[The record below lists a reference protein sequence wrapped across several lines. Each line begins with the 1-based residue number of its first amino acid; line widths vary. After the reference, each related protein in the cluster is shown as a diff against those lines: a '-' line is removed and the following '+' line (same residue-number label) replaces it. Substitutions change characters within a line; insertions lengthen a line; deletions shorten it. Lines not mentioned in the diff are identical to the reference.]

1 MKKLLLLM
9 AIPFFSSGE
18 ITPEI
23 TTPDKFSALPF
34 YQKTLHRYDY
44 LADTGCG
51 IVSLKLFYPAEH
63 NKYPPSGPS
72 PWLCLYAVD
81 VISNG
86 YGPRQVLPER
96 IYLDKKTGRWKKKKY
111 ALSRESTQRSLEVY
125 GIKSLS
131 ELQPL
136 DLYNIRSVNARGYA
150 IVNRNI
156 PLEEKK
162 KGVKKKLSF
171 CLIQNQSYSAFCG
184 SRSMVDLVDSKE
196 VDFTPYMLKSLETV
210 EMGLPEKPIK

>member
-9 AIPFFSSGE
+9 AIPFVSSGE

-23 TTPDKFSALPF
+23 TAPDKFSALPF
-34 YQKTLHRYDY
+34 YQKTLHQYDY

-51 IVSLKLFYPAEH
+51 IVSLKLFYPPEH

-72 PWLCLYAVD
+72 PWLCLFSVD
-81 VISNG
+81 VIHDG
-86 YGPRQVLPER
+86 YGPNRSLAEKV
-96 IYLDKKTGRWKKKKY
+96 YFDKKTEQWKKKKY
-111 ALSRESTQRSLEVY
+111 NLNREETQRSLDVY

-136 DLYNIRSVNARGYA
+136 ELYNIRSVNARGYA
-150 IVNRNI
+150 VIDSNI

-171 CLIQNQSYSAFCG
+171 CLMQNQSYSAFCG
-184 SRSMVDLVDSKE
+184 SRPMLVDGKKE
-196 VDFTPYMLKSLETV
+196 VDFTPFMLKSLETV
-210 EMGLPEKPIK
+210 KMDLPEKSDH

>member
-1 MKKLLLLM
+1 MKKLLLLT

-18 ITPEI
+18 IFPEIITPE
-23 TTPDKFSALPF
+23 KFSALPF
-34 YQKTLHRYDY
+34 YQKELHRYDY
-44 LADTGCG
+44 LADTADCG
-51 IVSLKLFYPAEH
+51 IVSLKLFYPAED

-72 PWLCLYAVD
+72 PWLCLFSVD
-81 VISNG
+81 VIHDG
-86 YGPRQVLPER
+86 YGPNRSLAEKV
-96 IYLDKKTGRWKKKKY
+96 YFDKKTEQWKKKKY
-111 ALSRESTQRSLEVY
+111 NRNREETQRSLDVY

-136 DLYNIRSVNARGYA
+136 ELYNIRSVNARGYA
-150 IVNRNI
+150 VIDSNI

-171 CLIQNQSYSAFCG
+171 CLMQNQNYSAFCG
-184 SRSMVDLVDSKE
+184 SRPMLIVGKE

-210 EMGLPEKPIK
+210 EMGLPEKSNN

>member
-9 AIPFFSSGE
+9 VIPFFSSGE

-23 TTPDKFSALPF
+23 TTPDNFSELSF
-34 YQKTLHRYDY
+34 DQLTLHRGNY
-44 LADTGCG
+44 LADAIDCK
-51 IVSLKLFYPAEH
+51 IISLKLFHPTEH
-63 NKYPPSGPS
+63 NKYPPSAS
-72 PWLCLYAVD
+72 WLCLFAVD

-86 YGPRQVLPER
+86 YGPGQALPEKV
-96 IYLDKKTGRWKKKKY
+96 YLDKKTGLWKKKKY
-111 ALSRESTQRSLEVY
+111 IFSKKGTQRSLEVY

-131 ELQPL
+131 ELEPL
-136 DLYNIRSVNARGYA
+136 ELYNIRSVNARGYA
-150 IVNRNI
+150 VVNRNI

-184 SRSMVDLVDSKE
+184 FGSIINLVDGKE

-210 EMGLPEKPIK
+210 EMDLPEKQIR